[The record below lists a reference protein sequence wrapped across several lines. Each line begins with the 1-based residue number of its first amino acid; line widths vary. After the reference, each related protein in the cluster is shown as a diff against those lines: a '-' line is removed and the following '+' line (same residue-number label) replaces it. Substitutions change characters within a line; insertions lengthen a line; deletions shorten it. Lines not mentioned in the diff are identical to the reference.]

1 MGNEI
6 SLAKGDKEMI
16 DRKDRRMC
24 MTAAWDEVIQFNE
37 RYFPGWRRTS
47 EVFYSN
53 ALAGEVGEVC
63 NMTKHRAGGGTN
75 RSKPSAYE
83 LMDEIADVFIY
94 LELLVEI
101 MGLDVSSLSDAIH
114 TKVQIN
120 IKRMKE
126 SNPK

>member
-1 MGNEI
+1 
-6 SLAKGDKEMI
+6 MI

-63 NMTKHRAGGGTN
+63 NMTKHRAGRCVHISRATRRNNGS
-75 RSKPSAYE
+75 RCQ
-83 LMDEIADVFIY
+83 
-94 LELLVEI
+94 LLI
-101 MGLDVSSLSDAIH
+101 
-114 TKVQIN
+114 
-120 IKRMKE
+120 
-126 SNPK
+126 

>member
-1 MGNEI
+1 M
-6 SLAKGDKEMI
+6 SEMI
-16 DRKDRRMC
+16 DRIDRRMC
-24 MTAAWDEVIQFNE
+24 ITAVWDEVLQFNE

-75 RSKPSAYE
+75 KSKPSARE
-83 LMDEIADVFIY
+83 LMNEIADVFIY

-101 MGLDVSSLSDAIH
+101 MGLDVTSLSDAIH
-114 TKVQIN
+114 TKVQTN
-120 IKRMKE
+120 IKRMTE
-126 SNPK
+126 SDSK